1 MRSDKPYFFSNT
13 GEFLFDICRLLG
25 YKYSS
30 NRYYRGNK
38 IMENLQSQCR
48 VYVCVEEANNHDL
61 DSLGHAFILGMKLKT
76 SDQRVLNNIDA
87 YGPALLDSI
96 ERDEKGNLKIWT
108 YSLYPEFSPQGSV
121 TINDNRDMRRAERI
135 LFGRDGVPHSF
146 DGFVCKIIDTNLFD
160 RMLVTTPSYMCEV
173 ERALRS
179 CEYNLVL
186 ANCIKFAA
194 DQFALITKIRFQTA
208 TKLGIEFLGLTV
220 DGYLPETLLR
230 EVKTFKNDRKFN
242 PEAARISRLDVRD
255 ISSQQMFDMITGDD
269 AKWAA
274 YEADS
279 ISEPNKP
286 ETPIQVNSNQDLG
299 DPFADQW
306 AALDAEIAKR

>member
-1 MRSDKPYFFSNT
+1 
-13 GEFLFDICRLLG
+13 
-25 YKYSS
+25 
-30 NRYYRGNK
+30 
-38 IMENLQSQCR
+38 MENLQSQAR
-48 VYVCVEEANNHDL
+48 VYVCVEEANNHDFDSL
-61 DSLGHAFILGMKLKT
+61 GQPIVSLGHAFILGMKLKT
-76 SDQRVLNNIDA
+76 SDQRMLDNIDA
-87 YGPALLDSI
+87 YGPALKDAI

-146 DGFVCKIIDTNLFD
+146 DGFVGKIIDTNLFD
-160 RMLVTTPSYMCEV
+160 RMLITTPSYMCEV

-194 DQFALITKIRFQTA
+194 DQFALITDIRFQTA

-230 EVKTFKNDRKFN
+230 EVKAFKNDRKFN
-242 PEAARISRLDVRD
+242 PEAARISRLDFRNV
-255 ISSQQMFDMITGDD
+255 SSQQMFDMIDENE
-269 AKWAA
+269 AKWAVL
-274 YEADS
+274 EGDS
-279 ISEPNKP
+279 IPEPDKP
-286 ETPIQVNSNQDLG
+286 ETTNQGYSYQYDG
-299 DPFADQW
+299 DPLADKW
-306 AALDAEIAKR
+306 AALDAELKKR